1 MVYLKPVLPLSQGND
16 SHISSIYTCLLNY
29 FYSAGGTQRLP
40 RLIGIPKAKELI
52 YTAAVLDAKKAHE
65 FGIVNHASES
75 AFDKALEIAESILPQ
90 GPVAVCMAKSAI
102 DRGAHLDM

>member
-1 MVYLKPVLPLSQGND
+1 
-16 SHISSIYTCLLNY
+16 
-29 FYSAGGTQRLP
+29 
-40 RLIGIPKAKELI
+40 LIGIPKAKELI

-75 AFDKALEIAESILPQ
+75 AFDKAIEIAESILPQ
-90 GPVAVCMAKSAI
+90 GPVAVRMAKSAI